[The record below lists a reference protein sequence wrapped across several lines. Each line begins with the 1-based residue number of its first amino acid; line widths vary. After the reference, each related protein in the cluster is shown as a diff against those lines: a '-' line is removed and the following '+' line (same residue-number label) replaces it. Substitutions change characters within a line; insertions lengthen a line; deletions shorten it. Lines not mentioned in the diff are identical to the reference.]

1 MGVTVSGSTTED
13 AGGSVGGTV
22 EEAGGGVRVS
32 ESTTEKAAAGA
43 GDSVGGTGGGSDALF
58 FHQSMPW
65 PTDLCAGNCYL
76 VGSGVHPS
84 PCHVVALM

>member
-1 MGVTVSGSTTED
+1 M
-13 AGGSVGGTV
+13 
-22 EEAGGGVRVS
+22 

-43 GDSVGGTGGGSDALF
+43 GGSVGGTGGGSDALF